1 MVPCITSR
9 ENAAVKYACKVR
21 DDAAFRRAEGVFFAE
36 GVRLCEELARA
47 FRPYK
52 VYYLDSKRAAAEAL
66 GGQACEVSLPVAQ
79 KLAGTRTPQ
88 GLFALFPCPA
98 PMPQRAFTGK
108 GRYLCLERVQDPSNL
123 GALLRSAAAFG
134 FDAVALS
141 PGCADAFSQKAL
153 RASMGAAGKVPV
165 AVVPQFPAFL
175 RALGEKG
182 CAVYAAALQNS
193 RPLAEAVPPAGGGLA
208 LVIGNEGAG
217 LSPEAVAAAG
227 MAVRI
232 PMTGAVES
240 LNAAVAGSI
249 LLWHF
254 RGVGI

>member
-79 KLAGTRTPQ
+79 KLAGH
-88 GLFALFPCPA
+88 AH
-98 PMPQRAFTGK
+98 
-108 GRYLCLERVQDPSNL
+108 
-123 GALLRSAAAFG
+123 
-134 FDAVALS
+134 
-141 PGCADAFSQKAL
+141 
-153 RASMGAAGKVPV
+153 AAGCLRCFHARRPCRSRRLPAKGAICASSACKTPPTSARCCAAQRPSALTPWPSHP
-165 AVVPQFPAFL
+165 AVQTRSPK
-175 RALGEKG
+175 RR
-182 CAVYAAALQNS
+182 CA
-193 RPLAEAVPPAGGGLA
+193 PLWARRQGAGGGCAAVSGFSARAGRKGLRR
-208 LVIGNEGAG
+208 VCGGAAKFAPAG
-217 LSPEAVAAAG
+217 RGRAARRRRACPGYWQRGGRPFAEAVAAAG

-254 RGVGI
+254 RGVGL

>member
-66 GGQACEVSLPVAQ
+66 GGQACEVSLPVA
-79 KLAGTRTPQ
+79 GTRTPQ

-98 PMPQRAFTGK
+98 PMPQQAFTGK

-254 RGVGI
+254 RGVGL

>member
-1 MVPCITSR
+1 MPAKCVTTRPS
-9 ENAAVKYACKVR
+9 AAPRACFLPRACAFVKNWPALSGPIRYIILIPK
-21 DDAAFRRAEGVFFAE
+21 GP
-36 GVRLCEELARA
+36 
-47 FRPYK
+47 RP
-52 VYYLDSKRAAAEAL
+52 KR
-66 GGQACEVSLPVAQ
+66 
-79 KLAGTRTPQ
+79 LAGTRTPQ

-98 PMPQRAFTGK
+98 PMPQQAFTGK

-254 RGVGI
+254 RGVGL

>member
-1 MVPCITSR
+1 MALCITSR
-9 ENAAVKYACKVR
+9 ENPAVKYACKVR

-52 VYYLDSKRAAAEAL
+52 VYYLDSKKPRARAL
-66 GGQACEVSLPVAQ
+66 GGEACEISMPVAQ
-79 KLAGTRTPQ
+79 KLAGTQTPQ
-88 GLFALFPCPA
+88 GLFALFPYPSPDARVFCA
-98 PMPQRAFTGK
+98 G

-123 GALLRSAAAFG
+123 GALVRSAAAFG

-165 AVVPQFPAFL
+165 VSVPDFPGFL
-175 RALGEKG
+175 RGLRAKG
-182 CAVYAAALQNS
+182 CTVYAAALQNS
-193 RPLAEAVPPAGGGLA
+193 LALAQAAPAQNGLA
-208 LVIGNEGAG
+208 VVIGNEGNG
-217 LSPEAVAAAG
+217 LSPEAISAAD

-232 PMTGAVES
+232 PMTDAVES

-254 RGVGI
+254 RGVGQ

>member
-1 MVPCITSR
+1 
-9 ENAAVKYACKVR
+9 
-21 DDAAFRRAEGVFFAE
+21 
-36 GVRLCEELARA
+36 
-47 FRPYK
+47 
-52 VYYLDSKRAAAEAL
+52 
-66 GGQACEVSLPVAQ
+66 
-79 KLAGTRTPQ
+79 
-88 GLFALFPCPA
+88 
-98 PMPQRAFTGK
+98 MPQQAFTGK

-165 AVVPQFPAFL
+165 VVVPQFPAFL

-254 RGVGI
+254 RGVGL

>member
-98 PMPQRAFTGK
+98 PMPQ
-108 GRYLCLERVQDPSNL
+108 QDPSNL

-193 RPLAEAVPPAGGGLA
+193 RP
-208 LVIGNEGAG
+208 VIGNEGAG

-254 RGVGI
+254 RGVGL